1 VILPLL
7 LLLSLPASPPSQ
19 TSVKP
24 PTAAQAKQLYQEK
37 RYQEL
42 VARIPLSPAN
52 PPELDLYRGL
62 ALAQLGRWAEAR
74 ASLAAGHAKSPRDE
88 RFLVELAG
96 VDYKTGHYRA
106 ARDEL
111 RRALAL
117 KPDDVY
123 ARNFLATIYL
133 LTHNL
138 DAALE
143 NWNKIGK
150 PRVTAITTEPKP
162 QLSNQILQRAFAFSP
177 LSMLRLDEYRTTEA
191 RLDNLNLFPRYH
203 FDLMPDKTGS
213 YSVDFVSV
221 ERNGFGASKLE
232 ALASIFRDLPLA
244 VDPEYYNVSGTGM
257 NLLSYYR
264 WDQNKRRVWAS
275 VSMPL
280 EQDPSWRIGLYA
292 DARNENWNLSRTFI
306 GSTEP
311 LSGLN
316 MEKIEAGPE
325 LRWVVNGR
333 WTWQADLLY
342 AYRRFRNVQNVLP
355 ADAFFFTNGGSLEY
369 RMRTDYQ
376 LLNFPGRRLT
386 LNSSALGS
394 FGKNFAAGLGAFGAI
409 EGSLQLNW
417 FPQPSGNDYRT
428 TLRFR
433 AGRAF
438 GDATLDQL
446 YELGIE
452 HDNDLWVRGIAGTR
466 HGVKGNAPMGREF
479 VLWDWE
485 TDKTVYSNP
494 FFTIQVGPFIDIGRV
509 KDPSGVF
516 GSRFWLWDPGLQCRF
531 RIFGDIVVLV
541 SYGRDLHS
549 GSGAFYETTTR

>member
-1 VILPLL
+1 MILPLL
-7 LLLSLPASPPSQ
+7 VLLSLPIPSPAQ
-19 TSVKP
+19 AGAQP
-24 PTAAQAKQLYQEK
+24 PTAAQAQNLYQEG
-37 RYQEL
+37 RYKEL
-42 VARIPLSPAN
+42 VARIPPSPQN

-62 ALAQLGRWAEAR
+62 ALARLQRWPEAR
-74 ASLAAGHAKSPRDE
+74 AALEAGHAKAPRDE

-96 VDYKTGHYRA
+96 VDYKTRHYGA
-106 ARDEL
+106 AKDEL
-111 RRALAL
+111 RKALAL
-117 KPDDVY
+117 KPDDEY

-138 DAALE
+138 EAALE

-150 PRVTAITTEPKP
+150 PRITTLAMEPKP
-162 QLSNQILQRAFAFSP
+162 RLRNEILQRSFAFSP
-177 LSMLRLDEYRTTEA
+177 LSTLRLSQLRTTEA

-203 FDLMPDKTGS
+203 FDLMPDKAGS
-213 YSVDFVSV
+213 YSVDFVSL

-232 ALASIFRDLPLA
+232 ALASLFRDLPLA
-244 VDPEYYNVSGTGM
+244 IDPEYYNLHGTGM
-257 NLLSYYR
+257 NLRSYFR

-275 VSMPL
+275 FSMPL

-292 DARNENWNLSRTFI
+292 DARNENWNLSRTFT
-306 GSTEP
+306 GATEP

-316 MEKIEAGPE
+316 MERIEFGPE
-325 LRWVVNGR
+325 LRRVVNGR
-333 WTWQADLLY
+333 WTWQAHLLY

-355 ADAFFFTNGGSLEY
+355 ADAFFFTDVGSLED

-376 LLNFPGRRLT
+376 LLDFPGRRLT
-386 LNSSALGS
+386 LNSWAAGS

-409 EGSLQLNW
+409 EGSIELKW
-417 FPQPSGNDYRT
+417 FPQPSGEDYQT
-428 TLRFR
+428 SLRFR

-446 YELGIE
+446 YVLGVE
-452 HDNDLWVRGIAGTR
+452 RDNDLWVRGIAGTR
-466 HGVKGNAPMGREF
+466 HGLKGNAPMGREF

-485 TDKTVYSNP
+485 TDKTIYRNP
-494 FFTIQVGPFIDIGRV
+494 FFTVQVGPFVDIGRV
-509 KDPSGVF
+509 KDSSGAF
-516 GSRFWLWDPGLQCRF
+516 GSRSWLWDPGLQFRF

-549 GSGAFYETTTR
+549 GSSAFYETTSR